1 MHEKKLNIDWVP
13 RPKIYLSAMSA
24 PLKNILEEEFF
35 CDVLISDV
43 DLDLVKDQKAL
54 AERIKL
60 LSEADVF
67 VCDFSTKRQIF
78 LIEIGA
84 AIARKIPIVFH
95 GSHNSLSNVIW
106 NDLELVLPDK
116 WNCESHF
123 TQTNITFQALDDIK
137 CGMRVTVP
145 AVEDMK
151 Y

>member
-1 MHEKKLNIDWVP
+1 M
-13 RPKIYLSAMSA
+13 
-24 PLKNILEEEFF
+24 
-35 CDVLISDV
+35 
-43 DLDLVKDQKAL
+43 KDRKKAL

-95 GSHNSLSNVIW
+95 GSYNSLSNVIW

-145 AVEDMK
+145 AVEEHEILAMPSVLITFLNDHLLMHSDK
-151 Y
+151 LRFFCQRTKHGA